1 VVRPEII
8 RKRLNKLD
16 EYLVILEKARR
27 YSWEEFVGNPERY
40 GSVERFLH
48 LSLEALQDMG
58 NHVIA
63 DLELGFVNRSRDI
76 PELCAKQGWIDE
88 TMKETWI
95 RMIGFRNI
103 LVHDYLDVDRR
114 IVYEI
119 LQNSLDDLRQV
130 RDVFVQ
136 FL

>member
-1 VVRPEII
+1 MVRPEII

-16 EYLVILEKARR
+16 EYLAILEKARR
-27 YSWEEFVGNPERY
+27 YSWEEFVGDPERY

-58 NHVIA
+58 NHIIA
-63 DLELGFVNRSRDI
+63 DLELGVVDRSRDI
-76 PELCAKQGWIDE
+76 PEIFAKQRWIDE
-88 TMKETWI
+88 AMKDTWI

-103 LVHDYLDVDRR
+103 LVHDYLEVDRR
-114 IVYEI
+114 IVYET
-119 LQNSLDDLRQV
+119 LQHRLDDLKQI

>member
-1 VVRPEII
+1 MVRPEII

-16 EYLVILEKARR
+16 EYLAILENARR
-27 YSWEEFVGNPERY
+27 YSWEEFVGDPERY

-48 LSLEALQDMG
+48 LSHEALQDMG
-58 NHVIA
+58 NHIIA
-63 DLELGFVNRSRDI
+63 DLELGVVDRSRDI
-76 PELCAKQGWIDE
+76 PEIFTKQRWIDE
-88 TMKETWI
+88 TMKDTWI

-103 LVHDYLDVDRR
+103 LVHDYLEVDRR
-114 IVYEI
+114 IVYET
-119 LQNSLDDLRQV
+119 LQHRLDDLKQI

>member
-1 VVRPEII
+1 MVRPEII

-16 EYLVILEKARR
+16 EYLAILEKARR
-27 YSWEEFVGNPERY
+27 YSWEEFVGDPERY

-58 NHVIA
+58 NHIIA
-63 DLELGFVNRSRDI
+63 DLELGVVDRSRDI
-76 PELCAKQGWIDE
+76 PDIFAKQGWIDE
-88 TMKETWI
+88 TMKDTWI

-103 LVHDYLDVDRR
+103 LVHDYLEVDRR
-114 IVYEI
+114 IVYEM
-119 LQNSLDDLRQV
+119 LQNRLDDLKQI

>member
-1 VVRPEII
+1 MVRPEII

-16 EYLVILEKARR
+16 EYLAILENARR
-27 YSWEEFVGNPERY
+27 YSWEEFVADPERY

-58 NHVIA
+58 NHIIA
-63 DLELGFVNRSRDI
+63 DLELGVVDRSRDI
-76 PELCAKQGWIDE
+76 PEIFANQRWIDE
-88 TMKETWI
+88 TMKDTWI

-103 LVHDYLDVDRR
+103 LVHDYLEVDRR

-119 LQNSLDDLRQV
+119 LQHRLDDLKQV

>member
-1 VVRPEII
+1 MVRPEII

-16 EYLVILEKARR
+16 EYLAILEKARR
-27 YSWEEFVGNPERY
+27 YSWEEFAGDPERY

-76 PELCAKQGWIDE
+76 PETFAKQGWINE
-88 TMKETWI
+88 GLKEKWI

-103 LVHDYLDVDRR
+103 LVHDYLEVDRR
-114 IVYEI
+114 IVYET
-119 LQNSLDDLRQV
+119 LQHRLDDLKQI
-130 RDVFVQ
+130 RDVFVP

>member
-1 VVRPEII
+1 MVRPEII

-16 EYLVILEKARR
+16 EYLAILEKARR
-27 YSWEEFVGNPERY
+27 YSWEEFVGDPERY

-48 LSLEALQDMG
+48 LSLEALQAMG
-58 NHVIA
+58 NHIIA
-63 DLELGFVNRSRDI
+63 DLELGVVDRSRDI
-76 PELCAKQGWIDE
+76 PEIFAKQRWIDE
-88 TMKETWI
+88 AMKDTWI

-103 LVHDYLDVDRR
+103 LVHDYLEVDRR
-114 IVYEI
+114 IVYET
-119 LQNSLDDLRQV
+119 LQHRLDDLKQI

>member
-1 VVRPEII
+1 MVRPEII

-16 EYLVILEKARR
+16 EYLAILEKARR
-27 YSWEEFVGNPERY
+27 YSWEEFVRDPERY

-48 LSLEALQDMG
+48 LSLEALQDLG

-63 DLELGFVNRSRDI
+63 DLELGIVNRSRDI
-76 PELCAKQGWIDE
+76 PEIIADQGWIDE
-88 TMKETWI
+88 TMKDTWI

-103 LVHDYLDVDRR
+103 LVHDYLEVDHR
-114 IVYEI
+114 IVYEV
-119 LQNSLDDLRQV
+119 LQNRLDDLKQV
-130 RDVFVQ
+130 RDVFVR

>member
-1 VVRPEII
+1 MVRPETI

-16 EYLVILEKARR
+16 EYLAILEKARR
-27 YSWEEFVGNPERY
+27 YSWEEFVADPERY

-58 NHVIA
+58 NHIIA
-63 DLELGFVNRSRDI
+63 DLELGVVDRSRDV
-76 PELCAKQGWIDE
+76 PEIFTNQRWIDE
-88 TMKETWI
+88 TMKDTWI

-103 LVHDYLDVDRR
+103 LVHDYLEVDRR

-119 LQNSLDDLRQV
+119 LQNRLDDLKQV

>member
-1 VVRPEII
+1 MVRPEII

-16 EYLVILEKARR
+16 EYLAILEKARR
-27 YSWEEFVGNPERY
+27 YSWEEFVGDPERY

-58 NHVIA
+58 NHIIA
-63 DLELGFVNRSRDI
+63 DLELGVVDRSRDI
-76 PELCAKQGWIDE
+76 PEIFANQRWIDE
-88 TMKETWI
+88 TMKDTWI

-103 LVHDYLDVDRR
+103 LVHDYLELDRG

-119 LQNSLDDLRQV
+119 LQHHLDDLKQV
-130 RDVFVQ
+130 RNVFVQ

>member
-1 VVRPEII
+1 M
-8 RKRLNKLD
+8 NKLD
-16 EYLVILEKARR
+16 EYLAILENARR
-27 YSWEEFVGNPERY
+27 YSWEEFAGDPERY

-76 PELCAKQGWIDE
+76 PEIFAKQGWINE
-88 TMKETWI
+88 GLKEKWI

-103 LVHDYLDVDRR
+103 LVHDYLEVDRR
-114 IVYEI
+114 IVYEM
-119 LQNSLDDLRQV
+119 LQNRLVDLKQI
-130 RDVFVQ
+130 RDVFVR

>member
-1 VVRPEII
+1 MVRPEII

-16 EYLVILEKARR
+16 DYLGILENARR
-27 YSWEEFVGNPERY
+27 YSWEEFRGDPERY

-58 NHVIA
+58 NHIIA
-63 DLELGFVNRSRDI
+63 DLELGVVDRSRDI
-76 PELCAKQGWIDE
+76 PEIFANQRWIDE
-88 TMKETWI
+88 TMKDTWI

-103 LVHDYLDVDRR
+103 LVHDYLEVDRR

-119 LQNSLDDLRQV
+119 LQNRLDDLKQV

>member
-1 VVRPEII
+1 MVRPEII

-16 EYLVILEKARR
+16 EYLAILENARR
-27 YSWEEFVGNPERY
+27 YSWEEFVADPERY

-58 NHVIA
+58 NHIIA
-63 DLELGFVNRSRDI
+63 DLELGVVDRSRDI
-76 PELCAKQGWIDE
+76 PEIFAKQRWIDE
-88 TMKETWI
+88 AMKDTWI

-103 LVHDYLDVDRR
+103 LVHDYLEVDRR
-114 IVYEI
+114 IVYET
-119 LQNSLDDLRQV
+119 LQHRLDDLKQI

>member
-1 VVRPEII
+1 MVRPEII

-16 EYLVILEKARR
+16 EYLAILENARR
-27 YSWEEFVGNPERY
+27 YSWEEFVADPERY

-58 NHVIA
+58 NHIIA
-63 DLELGFVNRSRDI
+63 DLELGVVDRSRDI
-76 PELCAKQGWIDE
+76 PEIFANQRWIDE
-88 TMKETWI
+88 TMKDTWI
-95 RMIGFRNI
+95 RMIGLRNI
-103 LVHDYLDVDRR
+103 LVHDYLELDRG

-119 LQNSLDDLRQV
+119 LQHRLDDLKQV

>member
-1 VVRPEII
+1 MVRPEII

-16 EYLVILEKARR
+16 EYLAILENACR
-27 YSWEEFVGNPERY
+27 YSWEEFVADPERY

-58 NHVIA
+58 NHIIA
-63 DLELGFVNRSRDI
+63 DLELGVVDRSRDI
-76 PELCAKQGWIDE
+76 PEIFTHQRWIDE
-88 TMKETWI
+88 TMKDTWI
-95 RMIGFRNI
+95 RMIGLRNI
-103 LVHDYLDVDRR
+103 LVHDYLELDRG

-119 LQNSLDDLRQV
+119 LQHRLDDLKQV

>member
-1 VVRPEII
+1 MVRPEII

-16 EYLVILEKARR
+16 GYLAILENARR
-27 YSWEEFVGNPERY
+27 YSWEEFVADPERY

-58 NHVIA
+58 NHIIA
-63 DLELGFVNRSRDI
+63 DLELGVVDRARDI
-76 PELCAKQGWIDE
+76 PEIFANQRWIDE
-88 TMKETWI
+88 TMKDTWI

-103 LVHDYLDVDRR
+103 LVHDYLELDRG

-119 LQNSLDDLRQV
+119 LQHHLDDLKQV

>member
-1 VVRPEII
+1 MVRPEII

-16 EYLVILEKARR
+16 EYLAILENARR
-27 YSWEEFVGNPERY
+27 YSWEEFVADPERY

-58 NHVIA
+58 NHIIA
-63 DLELGFVNRSRDI
+63 DLELGVVDRSRDI
-76 PELCAKQGWIDE
+76 PDIFANQRWIDE
-88 TMKETWI
+88 TMKDTWI

-103 LVHDYLDVDRR
+103 LVHDYLEVDRR

-119 LQNSLDDLRQV
+119 LQNRLDDLKQI

>member
-1 VVRPEII
+1 MVRPEII

-16 EYLVILEKARR
+16 EYLAILENARR
-27 YSWEEFVGNPERY
+27 YSWEEFVADPERY

-58 NHVIA
+58 NHIIA
-63 DLELGFVNRSRDI
+63 DLELGVVDRSRDI
-76 PELCAKQGWIDE
+76 PEIFANQRWIDE
-88 TMKETWI
+88 TMKDTWI

-103 LVHDYLDVDRR
+103 LVHYYLEVDRR
-114 IVYEI
+114 IVYEM
-119 LQNSLDDLRQV
+119 LQNRLDGLKQV

>member
-1 VVRPEII
+1 MVRPEII

-16 EYLVILEKARR
+16 EYLAILENARR
-27 YSWEEFVGNPERY
+27 YSWEEFVGDPERY

-58 NHVIA
+58 NHIIA
-63 DLELGFVNRSRDI
+63 DLELGVVDRSRDI
-76 PELCAKQGWIDE
+76 PEIFANQRWIDE
-88 TMKETWI
+88 TMKDTWI

-103 LVHDYLDVDRR
+103 LVHDYLEVDRR

-119 LQNSLDDLRQV
+119 LQHHLDDLKQI

>member
-1 VVRPEII
+1 MVRPEII

-16 EYLVILEKARR
+16 EYLAILEK
-27 YSWEEFVGNPERY
+27 
-40 GSVERFLH
+40 
-48 LSLEALQDMG
+48 D
-58 NHVIA
+58 
-63 DLELGFVNRSRDI
+63 
-76 PELCAKQGWIDE
+76 
-88 TMKETWI
+88 TWI

-103 LVHDYLDVDRR
+103 LVHDYLEVDRR

-119 LQNSLDDLRQV
+119 LQHRLDDLKQI

>member
-1 VVRPEII
+1 MVRPEII

-16 EYLVILEKARR
+16 DYLAILENARR
-27 YSWEEFVGNPERY
+27 YSWEEFVANPERY

-58 NHVIA
+58 NHIIA
-63 DLELGFVNRSRDI
+63 DLELGVVDRSRDI
-76 PELCAKQGWIDE
+76 PEIFENQRWIDE
-88 TMKETWI
+88 TMKDTWI

-103 LVHDYLDVDRR
+103 LVHDYLEVDRR

-119 LQNSLDDLRQV
+119 LQNRLDDLKQI

>member
-1 VVRPEII
+1 MVRPEII

-16 EYLVILEKARR
+16 EYLAILENARR
-27 YSWEEFVGNPERY
+27 YSWEEFVADPERY

-58 NHVIA
+58 NHIIA
-63 DLELGFVNRSRDI
+63 DLELGVVDRSRDI
-76 PELCAKQGWIDE
+76 PEIFANQRWIDE
-88 TMKETWI
+88 TMKDTWI

-103 LVHDYLDVDRR
+103 LVLDYLEVDRR

-119 LQNSLDDLRQV
+119 LQNRLDDLKQI